1 MASQAMPLSEH
12 LRELRKRLII
22 ALCSV
27 GIGFVPAWIYY
38 PQIFSLLEGPFASL
52 ENSQANV
59 SLVLGGVADPFT
71 LQIQV
76 SSVAAIVLSSPIWL
90 SQLWLFI
97 TPGLYRNEKKWTLL
111 FVFTAVPMIVLGVLS
126 AYFVMP
132 IGLQVLLGFTP
143 SNVENLIA
151 VDRYFDFFFRIT
163 AVFAVGYLIPLV
175 FIMLNLAGLLAA
187 RTIRTWWRGILM
199 SVMLFGAIATPTG
212 DPINMLLVSAPIS
225 ALIVLAWGICAINDF
240 RRRRSQPESTL
251 SDDQATP
258 FENL

>member
-1 MASQAMPLSEH
+1 MASQAMPLAEH
-12 LRELRKRLII
+12 LRELRKRLVIS
-22 ALCSV
+22 LVS
-27 GIGFVPAWIYY
+27 IGLGFIPAWIYY
-38 PQIFSLLEGPFASL
+38 PQIFKILEGPFSSIDSS
-52 ENSQANV
+52 NI

-90 SQLWLFI
+90 SQLWMFI

-111 FVFTAVPMIVLGVLS
+111 FVFSAAPMIVLGVIS
-126 AYFVMP
+126 AYLVMP

-143 SNVENLIA
+143 SDVQNLIA

-175 FIMLNLAGLLAA
+175 FVMLNFAGLLRAN
-187 RTIRTWWRGILM
+187 TIRSWWRGILM

-212 DPINMLLVSAPIS
+212 DPVNMLLVSLPITF
-225 ALIVLAWGICAINDF
+225 LIVIAWAVCALNDL
-240 RRRRSQPESTL
+240 RRRKRSVGTAL
-251 SDDQATP
+251 SDDMPTP
-258 FENL
+258 FEEL

>member
-1 MASQAMPLSEH
+1 MGSEAMPLAEH
-12 LRELRKRLII
+12 LRELRKRLIV
-22 ALCSV
+22 SV
-27 GIGFVPAWIYY
+27 LSIGLGFIPSWVYY
-38 PQIFSLLEGPFASL
+38 PQIFAFLEGPFASL
-52 ENSQANV
+52 EDTQTNV

-90 SQLWLFI
+90 TQVWRFI

-111 FVFTAVPMIVLGVLS
+111 FVFSAVPMILLGIFS

-143 SNVENLIA
+143 SDVENLIA

-163 AVFAVGYLIPLV
+163 AVFAIGYLIPLV
-175 FIMLNLAGLLAA
+175 FIMLNFAGLLLAQ
-187 RTIRTWWRGILM
+187 TIRSWWRGILM

-212 DPINMLLVSAPIS
+212 DPVNMLLVSLPITL
-225 ALIVLAWGICAINDF
+225 LIIVAWFICAANDI
-240 RRRRSQPESTL
+240 RRRRRNKSIIL
-251 SDDQATP
+251 KDDEATP
-258 FENL
+258 IEEL

>member
-1 MASQAMPLSEH
+1 MASQAMPLTEH
-12 LRELRKRLII
+12 LRELRKRLVISI
-22 ALCSV
+22 FS
-27 GIGFVPAWIYY
+27 IGLGFIPAWIYY
-38 PQIFSLLEGPFASL
+38 PQIFTLLEGPFTAIDST
-52 ENSQANV
+52 NV
-59 SLVLGGVADPFT
+59 SLVIGGVADPFT

-111 FVFTAVPMIVLGVLS
+111 FVFSAAPMIILGVVS

-143 SNVENLIA
+143 SDVQNLIA

-175 FIMLNLAGLLAA
+175 FIMLNFAGLLRAQ
-187 RTIRTWWRGILM
+187 TIRSWWRGILM

-212 DPINMLLVSAPIS
+212 DPVNMLLVSLPITF
-225 ALIVLAWGICAINDF
+225 LIVIAWVVCAINDA
-240 RRRRSQPESTL
+240 RRKRLNPNKTL
-251 SDDQATP
+251 KDDEATP
-258 FENL
+258 FGDL

>member
-1 MASQAMPLSEH
+1 MASQAMPLAEH
-12 LRELRKRLII
+12 LRELRKRLVISI
-22 ALCSV
+22 VS
-27 GIGFVPAWIYY
+27 IGLGFIPAWMYY
-38 PQIFSLLEGPFASL
+38 PQIFDILEGPFSSI
-52 ENSQANV
+52 ESSNI

-111 FVFTAVPMIVLGVLS
+111 FVFSAVPMIVLGVVS
-126 AYFVMP
+126 AYLVMP

-143 SNVENLIA
+143 SDVQNLIA

-175 FIMLNLAGLLAA
+175 FIMLNFAGLLRAS
-187 RTIRTWWRGILM
+187 TIRSWWRGILM

-212 DPINMLLVSAPIS
+212 DPVNMLLVSLPITF
-225 ALIVLAWGICAINDF
+225 LIVIAWVVCALNDL
-240 RRRRSQPESTL
+240 RRRKRNPV
-251 SDDQATP
+251 SDLADDEPTQ
-258 FENL
+258 FEDL